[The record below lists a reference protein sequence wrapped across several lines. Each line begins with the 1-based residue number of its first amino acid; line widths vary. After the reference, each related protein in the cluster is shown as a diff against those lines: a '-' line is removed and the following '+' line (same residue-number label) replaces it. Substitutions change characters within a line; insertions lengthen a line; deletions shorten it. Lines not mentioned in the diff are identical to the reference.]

1 MTFEEKFGKLSEK
14 LRTADTSKLTESF
27 AIQVNMTDE
36 DCGGTFYIANIDD
49 NFSVEPYDYRDRTAM
64 LTAAA
69 DDIAKVFA
77 GRLNLD
83 NAIASGRFAVEG
95 NTEHIRIAVSAFPK
109 PVRKTPAAKKT
120 AVAKDEKKTVCKKN
134 EKAKKTDKKQ
144 NNESREHI

>member
-14 LRTADTSKLTESF
+14 LRKADTSKLTESF

-49 NFSVEPYDYRDRTAM
+49 KFSVEPYDYRDHTAM

-83 NAIASGRFAVEG
+83 NAIASGRFTVEG
-95 NTEHIRIAVSAFPK
+95 NPEHIRIAVSAFPK
-109 PVRKTPAAKKT
+109 PVRKTAAKKAT
-120 AVAKDEKKTVCKKN
+120 VVKKEKPVRKKAEPIQKKT
-134 EKAKKTDKKQ
+134 EKAKKTDKKDK
-144 NNESREHI
+144 